1 MALYRKKN
9 IVKKGRSVAEII
21 LLQPFLNIF
30 NEKKYNFVQFLQFIS
45 QKKKGKWFCISNS
58 KKIYQIFFLNP
69 NKNKSHLSFQVN
81 SKFKKK
87 LHIF

>member
-30 NEKKYNFVQFLQFIS
+30 NEKSIILFNFYNLFH
-45 QKKKGKWFCISNS
+45 KKKRKMILHFKQQKNLP
-58 KKIYQIFFLNP
+58 KFFLNP

>member
-1 MALYRKKN
+1 MSISVMALYRKKN

-45 QKKKGKWFCISNS
+45 QKKKKENDFAFQTA
-58 KKIYQIFFLNP
+58 KKFTKFF
-69 NKNKSHLSFQVN
+69 F
-81 SKFKKK
+81 
-87 LHIF
+87 

>member
-1 MALYRKKN
+1 MSISVMALYRKKN

-45 QKKKGKWFCISNS
+45 QKKKRKMILHFKQQKNLPNFFFKS
-58 KKIYQIFFLNP
+58 KQK
-69 NKNKSHLSFQVN
+69 QVTPFIP
-81 SKFKKK
+81 S
-87 LHIF
+87 